1 MLPTASRGKILKN
14 APVDMARVWGGSFAR
29 TKHSKSNPT
38 RTSCVFLASTAK
50 RTSCD
55 IKRPLIQL
63 AKETCST
70 KQESFCCV
78 ANHVVKVLPSRKDNW
93 TSWFPHGFPLFF
105 LYHFAMFC
113 QAQPGFHVTM
123 TSTEVSRKVLRD
135 SICGKSMYINQS
147 PAITTIKQMLW
158 KNNHFLPS
166 SNPLGSRD

>member
-123 TSTEVSRKVLRD
+123 TSTEVSRKVLRV
-135 SICGKSMYINQS
+135 
-147 PAITTIKQMLW
+147 
-158 KNNHFLPS
+158 
-166 SNPLGSRD
+166 PLVVPKRR